1 MGNAQSE
8 AEIKTDKDK
17 ISDMFIA
24 HVTVLDTCHF
34 RIFRLRTSET
44 VHELRLFFFCNK
56 FFAMSKVVLGA
67 QISCSCCRIDC

>member
-24 HVTVLDTCHF
+24 HVTALDTCQKWYSVVF
-34 RIFRLRTSET
+34 ANI
-44 VHELRLFFFCNK
+44 LFM
-56 FFAMSKVVLGA
+56 MS
-67 QISCSCCRIDC
+67 D

>member
-24 HVTVLDTCHF
+24 HVTALDTCHF
-34 RIFRLRTSET
+34 RILWPPFTRFVS
-44 VHELRLFFFCNK
+44 FFFYNK
-56 FFAMSKVVLGA
+56 LFAMLKMVFGA
-67 QISCSCCRIDC
+67 QISCS